1 MELIFVPQTWWEWVI
16 AGYLF
21 LGGMC
26 GTAIPVAYYFWYK
39 QQNRIV
45 NLGAGFVSFIGMVIG
60 ILLLLIDLGRPQN
73 VIHMFISPRLNLT
86 SWMTIGTYIISIYT
100 ILAIYYAVHFTPRL
114 SKLLGALRLKH
125 RSLTG
130 LGLLTSFFGLSTA
143 AYTGFLLSA
152 AKGVQFWNN
161 PILPILFITSGL
173 SAGLGGVYCGIV
185 SPILKWK
192 MPEAAEKGTPV
203 RLAIQRFETYVLLA
217 ELFILFAYL
226 DIAKWSYPGSVK
238 AADTILTGSLAPVFW
253 IGVVLLG
260 IIVPLIV
267 LSGYTLRKH
276 EETLNVEIAS
286 LICGW
291 LVILGG
297 LLLRYIILTAGVI
310 PVPLI

>member
-1 MELIFVPQTWWEWVI
+1 MELVFVPQTWWEWVI

-26 GTAIPVAYYFWYK
+26 GTAIPVAYYFWHK

-45 NLGAGFVSFIGMVIG
+45 NLGAGLVSFIGMVLGI
-60 ILLLLIDLGRPQN
+60 ILLVIDLGRPQN

-100 ILAIYYAVHFTPRL
+100 ILAIYYAIQFTPRL
-114 SKLLGALRLKH
+114 NNALGALKLKH
-125 RSLTG
+125 GNLKA
-130 LGLLTSFFGLSTA
+130 LGILTSFFGLSTA

-173 SAGLGGVYCGIV
+173 SAGLGGTYCGIV
-185 SPILKWK
+185 SPILRWK
-192 MPEAAEKGTPV
+192 MPEAAEKGTNV
-203 RLAIQRFETYVLLA
+203 RIAIQKFESYVLLA

-253 IGVVLLG
+253 IGVVILG
-260 IIVPLIV
+260 IIIPFIL
-267 LSGYTLRKH
+267 LTGYTLRIR

-286 LICGW
+286 FICGW
-291 LVILGG
+291 LVIIGG